1 MKKLLKTIL
10 QIIAFIGIA
19 QLSDIIVQWAHLPI
33 SGSIVGIAIT
43 FALLQ
48 LKVIRIEWVELGSK
62 WLIGEMLLFFIPA
75 IVGIINYRSLVLHSG
90 LWITITI
97 VCSTIAV
104 MLCAGLVVQ
113 RMGRRKREVV
123 S

>member
-19 QLSDIIVQWAHLPI
+19 QISDVIVQWAHLPI

-48 LKVIRIEWVELGSK
+48 LKVIRVEWLESGSK

-97 VCSTIAV
+97 ICSTIAV

-113 RMGRRKREVV
+113 RLGRRNKEVV